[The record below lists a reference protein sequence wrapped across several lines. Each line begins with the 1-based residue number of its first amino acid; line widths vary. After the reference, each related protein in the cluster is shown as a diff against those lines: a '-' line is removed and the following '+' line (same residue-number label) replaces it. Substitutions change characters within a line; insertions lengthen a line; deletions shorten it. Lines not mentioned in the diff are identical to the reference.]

1 VWSANGLPLGNPTSR
16 HGWVSQQLKRK
27 PAMKTKEPGVCGYLR
42 RLCLVS
48 AFTAGLILVAGGSP
62 GGAQSVD
69 PDAIAGNQEAVSQL
83 SPFDTTVAYV
93 AQFYPLWFTYY
104 QTLLASNNRNYLV
117 GPDRISPIYH
127 YVVAI
132 NVDTLYASSYLNLTA
147 QPVILTIPPTTVR
160 YSILTLDPYGDI
172 FDAGI
177 PPQTAGTFALTGP
190 GFTGTLPA
198 EVTPIAMP
206 LDFSTL
212 IFRADKFSAAGQDQS
227 AQAEAFRMSLTTQTL
242 SDYVNNPSGGTKT
255 KILPEILFAVPF
267 KTTADTLI
275 ALDPIA
281 FLRQLQRA
289 VAAPNTPPLSAYEQ
303 ALSNRFNSLF
313 ANRNVNRSAFS
324 DGAQAAH
331 ELILDRYLT
340 HTDWA
345 PTPTNW
351 IHFTNIGDWGNQVVE
366 RSSITEFIQYANG
379 INSAAYYHVFKDANG
394 NPLDGSN
401 TSGYVLTFP
410 AGQLPEADR
419 FWSVTAYT
427 PEAIELVDNP
437 ADKYAVASYTPG
449 LQFDAENGSLS
460 IYMARQLP
468 AGVPMANWLPIP
480 PRAFNIMLRVYGPE
494 GSVADN
500 TYVPPPIEKR

>member
-1 VWSANGLPLGNPTSR
+1 MKSEGLR
-16 HGWVSQQLKRK
+16 VY
-27 PAMKTKEPGVCGYLR
+27 CYLR

-48 AFTAGLILVAGGSP
+48 ALAAGLGMTASLSSGV
-62 GGAQSVD
+62 AQSVD
-69 PDAIAGNQEAVSQL
+69 PDAIAGNSAIVSQL
-83 SPFDTTVAYV
+83 SPFNTTLAYV
-93 AQFYPLWFTYY
+93 VQFYPLWFTYY
-104 QTLLASNNRNYLV
+104 QSLLPSPNRLA
-117 GPDRISPIYH
+117 GPNRISPIYH

-132 NVDTLYASSYLNLTA
+132 NVDTLYASSYLDLTA
-147 QPVILTIPPTTVR
+147 QPVILKIPSTTVR
-160 YSILTLDPYGDI
+160 YSILMLDPYGDI

-177 PPQTAGTFALTGP
+177 PPKTAGTFALTGP

-206 LDFSTL
+206 LDFSSL
-212 IFRADKFSAAGQDQS
+212 IFRADKFSPAGEDQTPE
-227 AQAEAFRMSLTTQTL
+227 AQAFRTSLKTQTL
-242 SDYVNNPSGGTKT
+242 SEYVNNPSGGTKT
-255 KILPEILFAVPF
+255 KIVPEIFLAAPF
-267 KTTADTLI
+267 KTTADDLI
-275 ALDPIA
+275 AHAPIA

-289 VAAPNTPPLSAYEQ
+289 VESDKTPPFSPYEQ

-313 ANRNVNRSAFS
+313 ANRNMNRSEFS

-340 HTDWA
+340 HTDWTR
-345 PTPTNW
+345 TPTNW
-351 IHFTNIGDWGNQVVE
+351 IHFTNIGDWGNQVIE
-366 RSSITEFIQYANG
+366 RSSITEFIQYAND

-394 NPLDGSN
+394 KPLDGSN
-401 TSGYVLTFP
+401 PRGYVLTFP
-410 AGQLPEADR
+410 KGQLPEADR

-449 LQFDAENGSLS
+449 LQPNPNTEDGPVS

-480 PRAFNIMLRVYGPE
+480 PGAFNVMLRVYGPE
-494 GSVADN
+494 GTVADN
-500 TYVPPPIEKR
+500 TYVPPGIRRR

>member
-1 VWSANGLPLGNPTSR
+1 MK
-16 HGWVSQQLKRK
+16 SQGFR
-27 PAMKTKEPGVCGYLR
+27 VYGYLR
-42 RLCLVS
+42 PLCLVS
-48 AFTAGLILVAGGSP
+48 ALTAGLAMVVGGPAGVA
-62 GGAQSVD
+62 QTVVD
-69 PDAIAGNQEAVSQL
+69 PDEIAGNAEIVSQL
-83 SPFDTTVAYV
+83 SPFNTTVAYV
-93 AQFYPLWFTYY
+93 VQFYPLWFTYY
-104 QTLLASNNRNYLV
+104 QTLLAKPNRLV
-117 GPDRISPIYH
+117 GPNRISPLYH

-132 NVDTLYASSYLNLTA
+132 NVDTLYASSYLDLSD
-147 QPVILTIPPTTVR
+147 QPVILTIPTTPPFPSSS
-160 YSILTLDPYGDI
+160 YSILMLDPYGDLLPDSASI
-172 FDAGI
+172 PKTPGI
-177 PPQTAGTFALTGP
+177 YGLTGP
-190 GFTGTLPA
+190 GFTGTLPR

-206 LDFSTL
+206 LDFSAL
-212 IFRADKFSAAGQDQS
+212 IFRADKFSGDVDQTP
-227 AQAEAFRMSLTTQTL
+227 QADAFRKSLTTQTL
-242 SDYVNNPSGGTKT
+242 SDYVSNPYGGTPT
-255 KILPEILFAVPF
+255 KLLPEILFAAPF
-267 KTTADTLI
+267 KTTADNLI

-289 VAAPNTPPLSAYEQ
+289 VESNKTPPPSPYEQ
-303 ALSNRFNSLF
+303 ALRNRFNSLF
-313 ANRNVNRSAFS
+313 PNNANRSEFS

-340 HTDWA
+340 FTHWTS
-345 PTPTNW
+345 TPTNW

-401 TSGYVLTFP
+401 PRGYVLTFP

-437 ADKYAVASYTPG
+437 AEKYAVASYTPG
-449 LQFDAENGSLS
+449 LQPPNMDGPVS

-494 GSVADN
+494 GTVKDN
-500 TYVPPPIEKR
+500 TYVPPGIQTR